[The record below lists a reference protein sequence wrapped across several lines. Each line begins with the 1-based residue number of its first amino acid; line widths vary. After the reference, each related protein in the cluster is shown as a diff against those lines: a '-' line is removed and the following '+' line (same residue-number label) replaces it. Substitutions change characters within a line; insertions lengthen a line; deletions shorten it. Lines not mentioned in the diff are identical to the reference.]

1 MDDYEAREIMEALSA
16 LKSQLK
22 EIRENLSTSGDDEM
36 SFVQTYSSEIDDFET
51 TLTPHEINALLFT
64 PVEDKK
70 SRAFSKCGN
79 GNENGRERNS
89 GVDSGIDSEIDSGG
103 EITEIGKK
111 LATLREHNDKE
122 LAEIKESIS
131 ALVEMW
137 GRHELEIL
145 RMKKRQT

>member
-1 MDDYEAREIMEALSA
+1 MDDYEVREIMEALSA

-36 SFVQTYSSEIDDFET
+36 SSVRTYSSEIDDFET

-70 SRAFSKCGN
+70 TRVSG
-79 GNENGRERNS
+79 ENGQNS
-89 GVDSGIDSEIDSGG
+89 GRHTEKDSGRDSEMDAAD
-103 EITEIGKK
+103 ETTEIR
-111 LATLREHNDKE
+111 TE
-122 LAEIKESIS
+122 LAAHREQNEKNLAKIKASIS
-131 ALVEMW
+131 ALSEMW

-145 RMKKRQT
+145 RMKKYQT

>member
-36 SFVQTYSSEIDDFET
+36 SFVRTYSSEIDDFET

-70 SRAFSKCGN
+70 TRVSG
-79 GNENGRERNS
+79 ENGQNS
-89 GVDSGIDSEIDSGG
+89 GRHTEGDSGRDSEMDAAD
-103 EITEIGKK
+103 EIIEIRTK
-111 LATLREHNDKE
+111 LAALTEQSDKE
-122 LAEIKESIS
+122 LAEIKTSIS
-131 ALVEMW
+131 ALSEMW

-145 RMKKRQT
+145 RMKKHRT

>member
-1 MDDYEAREIMEALSA
+1 MDDCEAREIMEALSA

-22 EIRENLSTSGDDEM
+22 EIRENLSPSGDDEM
-36 SFVQTYSSEIDDFET
+36 SFVQAYSSEIDDFET

-70 SRAFSKCGN
+70 SRVLDECGN
-79 GNENGRERNS
+79 GSGNDSERNS
-89 GVDSGIDSEIDSGG
+89 GVDNP
-103 EITEIGKK
+103 
-111 LATLREHNDKE
+111 ATLREQNDKD

-131 ALVEMW
+131 ALSEMW

-145 RMKKRQT
+145 RMKKHRT